1 MQKIHE
7 ISDGRQVMLLCEDE
21 EQRSQAAAEWI
32 NHGLE
37 EGQHCIYAS
46 VYAFNQFHQ
55 SSISRISTKIKN
67 YQHHLDNNNLQI
79 IDFEPYYQSA
89 LTGNLTLFKN
99 LKKNLEKISCENKV
113 RGDKLKM
120 TVFADAACCLCENK
134 SFEDSEKLE
143 KWWQDAHDE
152 WVKNNY
158 HITVICPHPQA
169 ILETEQNTRLKI
181 ANAHDIMISLN
192 TNDKDNMMCPLV
204 EEHVFRILIAES
216 DPDLAFLYA
225 EFLRRCHVNVTIVV
239 DSNEC
244 LSALKS
250 SNFDVIIL
258 DEHLSGNILTQD
270 LANEILRVKPDQ
282 RITLTTTNP
291 SYGISTGIDFVG
303 LNPKDILLKPFM
315 LSNLLEV
322 IKRK

>member
-1 MQKIHE
+1 
-7 ISDGRQVMLLCEDE
+7 MLLCEDE

-67 YQHHLDNNNLQI
+67 YQHHLDNNSLQI

-134 SFEDSEKLE
+134 SYEDSEKLE
-143 KWWQDAHDE
+143 KWWQDTHDE
-152 WVKNNY
+152 WVKNHY
-158 HITVICPHPQA
+158 HITVICPHPQV
-169 ILETEQNTRLKI
+169 ILETNQNTRLKI

-216 DPDLAFLYA
+216 DPDLAVLYA
-225 EFLRRCHVNVTIVV
+225 EFLSRCHVNVTIVV
-239 DSNEC
+239 DANEC

-250 SNFDVIIL
+250 NNFDVIIL
-258 DEHLSGNILTQD
+258 DEHLYGNILTKD

-282 RITLTTTNP
+282 RIALTTTNP
-291 SYGISTGIDFVG
+291 SYGISTGTDVVG

>member
-99 LKKNLEKISCENKV
+99 LKKNLVKISCENKV

-291 SYGISTGIDFVG
+291 SYGISTGTDFVG